1 MTIREYNIVC
11 LLVDKNVTDPREREC
26 LKEDLKELADCYIS
40 ENSQVRNYKI
50 EQRIKTLKDAGCIE
64 IK

>member
-11 LLVDKNVTDPREREC
+11 LLVDKNIGDPCERES

-40 ENSQVRNYKI
+40 ENSQVQNYKL
-50 EQRIKTLKDAGCIE
+50 EQLIKTLKDTKYLEA
-64 IK
+64 K